1 MGLGSSNLGAAHGY
15 GRKAWEDSG
24 LRARHRGN
32 MTELGDTHD
41 AYFLRRRPRGAA
53 VPRYFSR
60 RRPTPDVSSE
70 MPEGRSEGGGTRENV
85 NVVLFSAEL
94 KIVGSN
100 GS

>member
-41 AYFLRRRPRGAA
+41 AYFLRRRPRGARCRA
-53 VPRYFSR
+53 TSADADQPPMFRARCRKGDQKGAARGRMSMSSFSR
-60 RRPTPDVSSE
+60 PS
-70 MPEGRSEGGGTRENV
+70 
-85 NVVLFSAEL
+85 
-94 KIVGSN
+94 
-100 GS
+100 